1 MVSQRVRQTGPTDLH
16 GTRDFLETPWQTPFQ
31 DSRHD
36 LDGSSGLES
45 KPLTSVVTA
54 TGWSHRI

>member
-1 MVSQRVRQTGPTDLH
+1 MVSQRVRPTGPTDLH
-16 GTRDFLETPWQTPFQ
+16 GIRDFLETPWQTPFH
-31 DSRHD
+31 DSRRD

-54 TGWSHRI
+54 TGWSHGI